1 MTERSRP
8 KTRNHLRRH
17 SKRRSDERLRREL
30 TRRDHERFV
39 RTIEHGQAAFLFQQS
54 ANTSFWRLTW
64 DDLTF
69 IAIFDHQRRAL
80 RTIYDEDLF
89 ENAIA
94 TGRVPHPDRWADL
107 PGHTRHAPGDARTL
121 AASALAGED
130 WEALMTPVPAGHPPG
145 NLPGTRP
152 YRPDF
157 SWKDPLCMELAKQW
171 IDQERAA
178 RSAPLDPVTPP
189 AAAAGAPPAGLCPN
203 PAPLPDPA
211 SAAAE
216 PAWSS
221 SPTPDM
227 PALAAPAG
235 RDLTPAPDEPRPGM
249 AALVSAARAITPDV
263 LRAAALLGAIDGP
276 LLAEWTWVRA
286 APDSLRT
293 AARQAFTAQ
302 LSAHT
307 GEDPA
312 FTAEF
317 LTALP

>member
-1 MTERSRP
+1 MTARSRP

-30 TRRDHERFV
+30 TRRDHDRFV

-80 RTIYDEDLF
+80 RTIYDEELF

-107 PGHTRHAPGDARTL
+107 GGHVRCAAGDVRTL

-130 WEALMTPVPAGHPPG
+130 WETLMTPAPASTPG
-145 NLPGTRP
+145 ARL
-152 YRPDF
+152 YRPGF
-157 SWKDPLCMELAKQW
+157 TWKEPLCMELAKQW

-178 RSAPLDPVTPP
+178 QTAPHPQAAPP
-189 AAAAGAPPAGLCPN
+189 AAAATDTPLPATPDALPDAPPAPVPVTDAGRPDASPI
-203 PAPLPDPA
+203 PA
-211 SAAAE
+211 
-216 PAWSS
+216 
-221 SPTPDM
+221 
-227 PALAAPAG
+227 AAPARSG
-235 RDLTPAPDEPRPGM
+235 EAPPAPGGEPDPRATM
-249 AALVSAARAITPDV
+249 TALVHAARAITPDV

-276 LLAEWTWVRA
+276 LRAEWTWVRA

-307 GEDPA
+307 GEDSA